1 MGTQSLERVSYLLK
15 VNQLVSEPISWASV
29 CVTVSGFH
37 LILGGEE
44 SNEQVNN
51 HNSNSQE
58 LGSFDVLIPRV
69 FVLFDLLLTTVPWKT
84 EARRLLV

>member
-1 MGTQSLERVSYLLK
+1 MERVSYLPK

-37 LILGGEE
+37 LTLRGEE

-58 LGSFDVLIPRV
+58 LGSFDVLVPRL
-69 FVLFDLLLTTVPWKT
+69 FVLFHLLLTTVPWET
-84 EARRLLV
+84 EARCLLV